1 MAKKLK
7 SMKYILSI
15 LLLLSLNTYSQ
26 SDYNDHWKIG
36 MSLGLRCEKAFDNK
50 SGTEKFGAT
59 NFLFNVPVS
68 YESGLFIA
76 EFSGQYS
83 GDITVSLM
91 GGFILPIGENSSF
104 QLLGG
109 MSDNLYPTLSR
120 PYSLTQKFLGTGV
133 VRLQLGKLSIH
144 AQQIGKV
151 SFFGIG
157 LRGDLLEGTYK

>member
-1 MAKKLK
+1 
-7 SMKYILSI
+7 MKPYITI
-15 LLLLSLNTYSQ
+15 LLILIFNNCFSQ

-36 MSLGLRCEKAFDNK
+36 FSMGLRCEKGFDNK

-68 YESGLFIA
+68 YQSKYFIG
-76 EFSGQYS
+76 EISGQYS

-91 GGFILPIGENSSF
+91 GGLVLPIGENSSF

-109 MSDNLYPTLSR
+109 VSDNLYPVLEK
-120 PYSLTQKFLGTGV
+120 PYSLTHKFLGTGMA
-133 VRLQLGKLSIH
+133 RLQFGKLSIH

-157 LRGDLLEGTYK
+157 LRGDMFEGTYK